1 MRPTFFPVTSST
13 LRCPDRLP
21 TPDLVGR
28 SGPLVS
34 IITPSYNQGRF
45 IEETILSVLSQK
57 YPRIEYI
64 VVDGGSTDNT
74 LEVLKRYEGRLT
86 WLSEPD
92 HGQSDAINKGFR
104 LAKGEILAW
113 LNSDDIYLP
122 GTVQKAV
129 AHLMEHPD
137 VMMVYGE
144 GYQIDET
151 SRVKGRFPW
160 TEPFDLWRLVYLS
173 DYILQ
178 QTTFFRREVF
188 DSIDML
194 DGSLHWGM
202 DWDLWIRIGKKFK
215 VDYLPEY
222 FANLRQYPEAK
233 TYSGGAKRF
242 RELVALMR
250 RHGTRRYPPAYII
263 YGLET
268 VWKSLRA
275 LVKQLLPGGVDGLGV
290 LSRLISPLL
299 GSITGSIVLHA
310 QGYYPDGW
318 ASRKAHF
325 LLVNPNHASCL
336 RLEGELPK
344 LPQDGFKTT
353 IHVRLNGQP
362 LDSPIN
368 IVPGAFALKWSV
380 PEEMRSAELFEVTLI
395 STSWFDSAYL
405 GIKTDGRRLSYKI
418 RTLTIEQ

>member
-1 MRPTFFPVTSST
+1 MRPTFSPVTSST

-45 IEETILSVLSQK
+45 IEETILSVLSQE

-92 HGQSDAINKGFR
+92 RGQSDAINKGFR

-178 QTTFFRREVF
+178 QTTF
-188 DSIDML
+188 L
-194 DGSLHWGM
+194 DERSLIPLTCWTNRFIGGWIGTSGSGSGNSSRWTTLLLDQRAGSGTGRCDHE
-202 DWDLWIRIGKKFK
+202 R
-215 VDYLPEY
+215 LP
-222 FANLRQYPEAK
+222 P
-233 TYSGGAKRF
+233 
-242 RELVALMR
+242 
-250 RHGTRRYPPAYII
+250 I
-263 YGLET
+263 Y
-268 VWKSLRA
+268 R
-275 LVKQLLPGGVDGLGV
+275 
-290 LSRLISPLL
+290 
-299 GSITGSIVLHA
+299 
-310 QGYYPDGW
+310 
-318 ASRKAHF
+318 
-325 LLVNPNHASCL
+325 
-336 RLEGELPK
+336 
-344 LPQDGFKTT
+344 
-353 IHVRLNGQP
+353 
-362 LDSPIN
+362 
-368 IVPGAFALKWSV
+368 
-380 PEEMRSAELFEVTLI
+380 
-395 STSWFDSAYL
+395 
-405 GIKTDGRRLSYKI
+405 
-418 RTLTIEQ
+418 